1 MISLNEIA
9 ATLDALHDV
18 TSVCQSPNV
27 NKWSF
32 YKPVNSEKII
42 QLTDRDIYQSND
54 GFMLYVFNNP
64 SIMIYEL
71 QNPNASNIWSYEDRV
86 APFRLA
92 DFAGY
97 NHTGGMDFNLSWLNT
112 SEGQAGDSLRLDYN
126 FNIQQFINNWAY
138 FEGVRS
144 YVDVVL
150 LIYNQGTIFN
160 SDGTTPVW
168 VYKVI
173 SMMDFEDHINLVIPN
188 VLSYGSYEVRLCF
201 STATTGWSDGE
212 CQRYNESSQLL
223 GSWYAMPHQC
233 VTTFTVT
240 SSPGPGPGPGP
251 GPSPTDFFDWVD
263 FDTFPRC
270 SFDYYDPDLANIDIV
285 HSISIIDTTKDLRVY
300 IEYSYE
306 NTIQGEVSWGSYSFP
321 LNEGDLFKTIRI
333 QRPGP
338 IETMVDAHLP
348 DDIISIKIHAV
359 VTNNETQV
367 SQSKTWIQQ
376 IEKT

>member
-9 ATLDALHDV
+9 VTLDALRDV

-32 YKPVNSEKII
+32 YKPVNSEKIA
-42 QLTDRDIYQSND
+42 QLTDQDIYQAND

-64 SIMIYEL
+64 SRMIYEL

-92 DFAGY
+92 DFEGY
-97 NHTGGMDFNLSWLNT
+97 SHLGGMDFNISWINT
-112 SEGQAGDSLRLDYN
+112 SEGQAGDSLRLSYN
-126 FNIQQFINNWAY
+126 FDIQQLINNWAY

-144 YVDVVL
+144 YVDIVL
-150 LIYNQGTIFN
+150 LIYAQGTQFT
-160 SDGTTPVW
+160 DTTPVW

-173 SMMDFEDHINLVIPN
+173 SIMDYDDRINLVIPN
-188 VLSYGSYEVRLCF
+188 VLSYGNYEVRLCF
-201 STATTGWSDGE
+201 STATTNWNDGE
-212 CQRYNESSQLL
+212 CQRYNENSSIF

-240 SSPGPGPGPGP
+240 SSPGPGPGPS
-251 GPSPTDFFDWVD
+251 PSDFFDWID
-263 FDTFPRC
+263 FETFPIC
-270 SFDYYDPDLANIDIV
+270 SFDYYEPDLINVDIV
-285 HSISIIDTTKDLRVY
+285 HSMSIIDTTKDLNVY
-300 IEYSYE
+300 IDYIYE
-306 NTIQGEVSWGSYSFP
+306 NRVGGEMSWGSYSFP

-333 QRPGP
+333 QQTGP

-359 VTNNETQV
+359 VTNNETHV